1 MSRSLPAR
9 RRIMHAL
16 VAGLALSCVAVT
28 GTAFA
33 SGGHGHAHAHKPE
46 HGGVVAE
53 ASDVD
58 FELVARAD
66 SLTLHVRDHGKPLAT
81 TGASAKVTLLNG
93 STKREA
99 TLAPAGDNRLE
110 ARGEFQ
116 VGPGTK
122 AAALVSLP
130 GRKAISVR
138 FALR

>member
-1 MSRSLPAR
+1 MLEPQLAR
-9 RRIMHAL
+9 RRIMLAL
-16 VAGLALSCVAVT
+16 AAGLSVSLIALSGPAV
-28 GTAFA
+28 A
-33 SGGHGHAHAHKPE
+33 SGNHSHAHAPE
-46 HGGVVAE
+46 HGGIVAE

-58 FELVARAD
+58 FELVAKAD
-66 SLTLHVRDHGKPLAT
+66 SLTLYVRDHGKPLPT

-110 ARGEFQ
+110 AKGEFQ